1 MCPVC
6 VAHHIQDH
14 KNYRDFASF
23 DTYEEVL
30 DKTNNEINDFLRSL
44 KLRKDKIDKMEGN
57 LVDQEANLK
66 KQLNVAHNKAKVLLD
81 DYFRTLESE
90 LSVAL

>member
-1 MCPVC
+1 
-6 VAHHIQDH
+6 
-14 KNYRDFASF
+14 
-23 DTYEEVL
+23 
-30 DKTNNEINDFLRSL
+30 
-44 KLRKDKIDKMEGN
+44 MEGN

-90 LSVAL
+90 LSVALQVSKEKFNKEKLKNYEKLQR